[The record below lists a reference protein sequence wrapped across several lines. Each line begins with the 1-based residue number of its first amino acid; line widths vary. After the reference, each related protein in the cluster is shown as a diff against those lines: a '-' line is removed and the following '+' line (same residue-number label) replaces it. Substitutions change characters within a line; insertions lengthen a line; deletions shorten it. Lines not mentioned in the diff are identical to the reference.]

1 MSEVKIDIRDT
12 ILKCFSD
19 ALERKG
25 APMAEMVISLMKE
38 VEREAFADYERA
50 KARYER
56 IVADRETWIFKPED
70 ILTGVLGKP

>member
-1 MSEVKIDIRDT
+1 MGEVKIDIKET

-25 APMAEMVISLMKE
+25 APMAEMIFSLMKE
-38 VEREAFADYERA
+38 VEREAFEEYKRA

-56 IVADRETWIFKPED
+56 IVADKEKGLVKTEE